1 MNIYNNLPEDLQ
13 YKITSHCIFSENKNK
28 LLKDIIQYKKQ
39 KEEIY
44 DLYSKNGFIYNL
56 DFTDDNNIYA
66 WVENDLMSY
75 YNDSKAYMDIITD
88 NNKNKMSRQ
97 LIYNIKKNI
106 EEKNAIYNY
115 HLNNNINIVGKINRY
130 IANLTIDERIDF
142 IENHE
147 KSVNEY

>member
-13 YKITSHCIFSENKNK
+13 YKITSHYIFSENKNK

-44 DLYSKNGFIYNL
+44 NLYSKNGFIYNL

-66 WVENDLMSY
+66 WVENDLMAY
-75 YNDSKAYMDIITD
+75 YNDNKVYMDIITD

-115 HLNNNINIVGKINRY
+115 HLNNKINIIAKINRY

-147 KSVNEY
+147 KSINAY

>member
-1 MNIYNNLPEDLQ
+1 M
-13 YKITSHCIFSENKNK
+13 
-28 LLKDIIQYKKQ
+28 
-39 KEEIY
+39 
-44 DLYSKNGFIYNL
+44 
-56 DFTDDNNIYA
+56 A
-66 WVENDLMSY
+66 Y
-75 YNDSKAYMDIITD
+75 YNDNKAYMDIITD

-147 KSVNEY
+147 KSINVY